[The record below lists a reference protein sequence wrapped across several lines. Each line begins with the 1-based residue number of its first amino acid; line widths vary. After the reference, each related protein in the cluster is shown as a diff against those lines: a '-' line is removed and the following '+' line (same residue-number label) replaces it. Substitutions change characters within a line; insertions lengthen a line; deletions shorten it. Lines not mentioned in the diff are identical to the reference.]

1 MVRLRQAS
9 PIKSKLNLNFLYLHG
24 FASSP
29 QSRKARFF
37 KEKIELNGWHCSVP
51 DLNVPSFEELSL
63 AAQIDLSSELISQL
77 NGKPFVLIGS
87 SMGGLLAA
95 LLEQSLRA
103 KGSRANLKA
112 IILLAPGFGITKR
125 WPQIIGQEGMDN
137 WKRTGFRPFFHY
149 CANQELPLHFAFATD
164 LEHYQTDN
172 FKTDIP
178 TIVFHGIDDQTV
190 PIEHARQFA
199 QLNQSSKLVQ
209 LVELNDGHELAN
221 SLDTIWL
228 QSYQF
233 TKALHCQRY

>member
-1 MVRLRQAS
+1 M
-9 PIKSKLNLNFLYLHG
+9 NFLYLHG

-29 QSRKARFF
+29 QSRKALFF

-63 AAQIDLSSELISQL
+63 AAQIALSRELISRL
-77 NGKPFVLIGS
+77 NGKPFMLIGS

-103 KGSRANLKA
+103 DSSRANLEA

-149 CANQELPLHFAFATD
+149 AANQELPLHFAFAQD

-172 FKTDIP
+172 FKIDIP
-178 TIVFHGIDDQTV
+178 TIVFHGVDDQTV

-199 QLNQSSKLVQ
+199 QLNQSNKLVQ

-228 QSYQF
+228 KSYQF